1 MTGTRDEVIAR
12 HALRR
17 AGAPP
22 DRAKGIVLLIHGRGA
37 TAESMLPLAD
47 VVAMP
52 DLCYLAPQ
60 AEGYTWYP
68 QSFMAPTAANE
79 PYLGR
84 ALDRVA
90 AIIADLLGAGIE
102 APRLGIVGFSQG
114 ACLASETVLRNP
126 RPYGFVGVLSGG
138 AIGPPGTPRD
148 YGGSLAGASVFL
160 GCADHDPH
168 IPLERVRETS
178 AVFTRMDAKVS
189 ERIYPGSSHGINDDE
204 VTHLRAGLLRLAAAG
219 P

>member
-1 MTGTRDEVIAR
+1 MNASLDTVIER
-12 HALRR
+12 HALVR
-17 AGAPP
+17 AGAPAA
-22 DRAKGIVLLIHGRGA
+22 RAKGVVLLVHGRGA

-79 PYLGR
+79 PYLSR
-84 ALDRVA
+84 ALDRLA
-90 AIIADLLGAGIE
+90 AIIADILGAGL
-102 APRLGIVGFSQG
+102 APERLAIIGFSQG

-148 YGGSLAGASVFL
+148 YAGTLQGARVLL
-160 GCADHDPH
+160 GCSDHDPH
-168 IPLERVRETS
+168 IPLARVKETT
-178 AVFTRMDAKVS
+178 ATFTRMGADVT

-204 VTHLRAGLLRLAAAG
+204 ITHVRTGLNPLAT
-219 P
+219 

>member
-1 MTGTRDEVIAR
+1 MSLEDVIAK
-12 HALRR
+12 HELRR

-22 DRAKGIVLLIHGRGA
+22 TRQKGVVLLIHGRGA

-47 VVAMP
+47 VLALP

-60 AEGYTWYP
+60 AEGHTWYP

-79 PYLGR
+79 PYLSR

-90 AIIADLLGAGIE
+90 SIIADVLESGIA
-102 APRLGIVGFSQG
+102 APQLSVIGFSQG
-114 ACLASETVLRNP
+114 ACLSSETVLRNP
-126 RPYGFVGVLSGG
+126 RPYGFIGILSGG

-148 YGGSLAGASVFL
+148 YSGSLAGARVFL
-160 GCADHDPH
+160 GCSDHDPH
-168 IPLERVRETS
+168 IPLARVKETTM
-178 AVFTRMDAKVS
+178 VFSRMGAATT

-204 VTHLRAGLLRLAAAG
+204 ITFLRAGLAPIAT
-219 P
+219 

>member
-1 MTGTRDEVIAR
+1 MSNSLDTVIER
-12 HALRR
+12 HALAR

-22 DRAKGIVLLIHGRGA
+22 SRARGVVLLIHGRGA

-60 AEGYTWYP
+60 GYTWYP

-79 PYLGR
+79 PYASR

-90 AIIADLLGAGIE
+90 AIISDILDAGI
-102 APRLGIVGFSQG
+102 APEKLAIVGFSQG
-114 ACLASETVLRNP
+114 ACLTSETVLRNP

-148 YGGSLAGASVFL
+148 YAGTLAGASIFL
-160 GCADHDPH
+160 GCSDHDPH
-168 IPLERVRETS
+168 IPLARVKETT
-178 AVFTRMDAKVS
+178 AVFSRMGAKVT
-189 ERIYPGSSHGINDDE
+189 ERIYPGASHGINDDE
-204 VTHLRAGLLRLAAAG
+204 ITHLRAGLAPLAT
-219 P
+219 

>member
-1 MTGTRDEVIAR
+1 MNGKLETVMEHHGLI
-12 HALRR
+12 R
-17 AGAPP
+17 AGAAPA
-22 DRAKGIVLLIHGRGA
+22 RAAGVVLLIHGRGA
-37 TAESMLPLAD
+37 TAESMLPIAE
-47 VVAMP
+47 VVGRP

-79 PYLGR
+79 PYLTR

-90 AIIADLLGAGIE
+90 AIIADILSAGVDAAQLG
-102 APRLGIVGFSQG
+102 LVGFSQG
-114 ACLASETVLRNP
+114 ACLTSETVLRNP

-148 YGGSLAGASVFL
+148 YQGSLAGASIFL
-160 GCADHDPH
+160 GCSDHDPH
-168 IPLERVRETS
+168 IPLARVKETT
-178 AVFTRMDAKVS
+178 AVMARMGARVT
-189 ERIYPGSSHGINDDE
+189 ERIYPGASHGINDDE
-204 VTHLRAGLLRLAAAG
+204 ITYLRSGLAALA

>member
-1 MTGTRDEVIAR
+1 MSNTRDSVIDR
-12 HALRR
+12 HALSR

-22 DRAKGIVLLIHGRGA
+22 ARAKGIVLLIHGRGA
-37 TAESMLPLAD
+37 TAESMLPLAE
-47 VVAMP
+47 VLAMP

-79 PYLGR
+79 PYLTR

-90 AIIADLLGAGIE
+90 AIIADILAAGVTAE
-102 APRLGIVGFSQG
+102 KLAVVGFSQG

-148 YGGSLAGASVFL
+148 YAGSLAGASIFL
-160 GCADHDPH
+160 GCSDHDPH
-168 IPLERVRETS
+168 IPLARVKETT
-178 AVFTRMDAKVS
+178 AVFTRMGATVT
-189 ERIYPGSSHGINDDE
+189 ERIYPGASHGINDDE
-204 VTHLRAGLLRLAAAG
+204 ITFLRAGLSSLAS
-219 P
+219 